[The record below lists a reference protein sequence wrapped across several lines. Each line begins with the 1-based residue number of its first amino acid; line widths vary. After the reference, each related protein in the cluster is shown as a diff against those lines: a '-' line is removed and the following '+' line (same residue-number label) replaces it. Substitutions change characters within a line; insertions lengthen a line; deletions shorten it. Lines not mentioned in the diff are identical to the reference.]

1 MKSGNGR
8 DPLAEVPV
16 GLAMG
21 CPKINLCVDKI
32 SEAIFFLSQSFC
44 SIGVCVCVCL
54 CVDGGGERERVR
66 MCIIKEQDNV
76 NL

>member
-8 DPLAEVPV
+8 DSLAEVPV

-21 CPKINLCVDKI
+21 CPKINLCMDKI

-44 SIGVCVCVCL
+44 SIGVCVCVWMG
-54 CVDGGGERERVR
+54 VGRGRG
-66 MCIIKEQDNV
+66 
-76 NL
+76 

>member
-21 CPKINLCVDKI
+21 RPKINLCVDKI
-32 SEAIFFLSQSFC
+32 SEAIFSLSLRASALL
-44 SIGVCVCVCL
+44 VCVCL
-54 CVDGGGERERVR
+54 CVSVCGWGWGQGEGKDVY
-66 MCIIKEQDNV
+66 N
-76 NL
+76 